1 MELARFP
8 SRGGFSVRSILTFVL
23 AVLTTVILWAIFS
36 GAPAHAADA
45 SWSGAAIKYDGN
57 QYTSAGKVQKDDGTG
72 LPVDST
78 YYVYIETPQVTGTSG
93 QTLQKAHIIYFTP
106 GTDPPTATSANYVTY
121 DYNPSA
127 TKKFSN
133 PTDQKTISVD
143 NSGAN
148 SGGTSCAI
156 EGIGWIVC
164 PVMNFLSGGMDVI
177 FNLIADFMKVQPL
190 QTGNTQG
197 SLYAAWNIMRSIANI
212 AFIIAFIIIIYS
224 QLTNIQVS
232 NYGIKKLMPRIIIA
246 AIVINLSY
254 IICAVAVDAS
264 NILGYALQDV
274 FNSLRD
280 QILATGSTDNTASLL
295 SWQSVTGF
303 VLSGGTAALALG
315 VGIGSAIVATGGT
328 ATAAVFILLPA
339 LVGLLL
345 AILVVLL
352 ILAARQALIVILVII
367 APLALVAYLLPNTEK
382 WFKKWREL
390 LTTML
395 IFFPAFSVVFGGS
408 QLAGAV
414 IIKNATSINMVILGM
429 IVQVAPLVIT
439 PLILR
444 FSGSLLGNIARLVN
458 NPNKGI
464 LDRTRKWSQD
474 HAEMH
479 RKRGI
484 SPMDRKGNYKPLTKA
499 NFARRS
505 ARYLD
510 QRKRVR
516 DDIKKTADTLSDA
529 QYGESRL
536 FNKYDFAARS
546 TEADAIKE
554 AVHKKHDEHVQGIAS
569 TRGSTLNV
577 RTLELEDAKIAADR
591 ASAQTSSMISA
602 YRAGIYDLGDG
613 DPDHPPTYANY
624 QRLADLKKSMAAN
637 VIQTAAWKQADE
649 NHKYQENRAIATEMR
664 KKDNNY
670 LLDIAQGHGTV
681 DMQDV
686 GRDRAQASAVATLT
700 KLNADAR
707 QNTITLMET
716 EAVEAKMS
724 VKDYAIKN
732 VFRKEL
738 AQKGAVTRSQLEAA
752 LEIAASDGQVT
763 VFDDARASETIDQD
777 IVDAVVAR
785 HVPDMK
791 SKGGFH
797 IQANPQLSLQ
807 RYIEAFNNGD
817 RSKGATLDEV
827 RSTFDIDLKKAR
839 IDTLSNTT
847 SNNLGG
853 MKYGAFELLSKDMV
867 GKNLLDVIQ
876 PQADGTYSEDDMA
889 TAQKIFESL
898 RGALEDPFTRAS
910 ITDRL
915 AYARDMEEAV
925 RQKFFPTAEPLK
937 LSDAERQ
944 VPGGGKRPAPV
955 DENFPVAD
963 PNIDPTEG
971 SPSESDTDD
980 TERDQD

>member
-23 AVLTTVILWAIFS
+23 AVLTTVVLWAIFS

-57 QYTSAGKVQKDDGTG
+57 QYTSAGKIQKDDGTG

-78 YYVYIETPQVTGTSG
+78 YYVYTETPQVTGTTG
-93 QTLQKAHIIYFTP
+93 QTMQKAHIIYFTP
-106 GTDPPTATSANYVTY
+106 GTDPPTATSANYATF

-127 TKKFSN
+127 AKKFSN
-133 PTDQKTISVD
+133 PSDQKTISID
-143 NSGAN
+143 NTGAN

-212 AFIIAFIIIIYS
+212 AFIIVFIIIIYS

-232 NYGIKKLMPRIIIA
+232 SYGIKKLMPRIIIA

-254 IICAVAVDAS
+254 IICAVAVDVS

-274 FNSLRD
+274 FNGMRD
-280 QILATGSTDNTASLL
+280 QILATGNTDNTASVL
-295 SWQSVTGF
+295 SWESVTGF
-303 VLSGGTAALALG
+303 VLSGGTAALAAG
-315 VGIGSAIVATGGT
+315 IGIGSAIVATGGT
-328 ATAAVFILLPA
+328 VTAAVFLLLPA

-367 APLALVAYLLPNTEK
+367 SPLALVCYLLPNTEK
-382 WFKKWREL
+382 WFKKWREVL
-390 LTTML
+390 MTML

-414 IIKNATSINMVILGM
+414 IIKNATSINMIILGM

-439 PLILR
+439 PLLLK

-479 RKRGI
+479 RKRGLA
-484 SPMDRKGNYKPLTKA
+484 PMNRKGKYSDTA
-499 NFARRS
+499 GVMRRS

-516 DDIKKTADTLSDA
+516 DDLKKTADTLTDA

-536 FNKYDFAARS
+536 YRKYDLSTRG
-546 TEADAIKE
+546 TEADKYKE
-554 AVHKKHDEHVQGIAS
+554 AVHKAHEAHVEKVAADK
-569 TRGSTLNV
+569 TTLLHA
-577 RTLELEDAKIAADR
+577 RTIELEDAKVAAELGTTR
-591 ASAQTSSMISA
+591 TSSMLAA
-602 YRAGIYDLGDG
+602 YRAGEYDLGSPNSTPNYDRLSKLR
-613 DPDHPPTYANY
+613 AN
-624 QRLADLKKSMAAN
+624 MAEN
-637 VIQTAAWKQADE
+637 VIQTAAWKQAE
-649 NHKYQENRAIATEMR
+649 QNNQYLQQRNVSTRMR
-664 KKDNNY
+664 TDNS
-670 LLDIAQGHGTV
+670 LLDIAQGYG
-681 DMQDV
+681 DAEARII
-686 GRDRAQASAVATLT
+686 GRDRAQAAAVATLT

-707 QNTITLMET
+707 QNAITLIET
-716 EAVEAKMS
+716 EAVEKRLS
-724 VKDYAIKN
+724 VKDYA
-732 VFRKEL
+732 VGEFGKEL
-738 AQKGAVTRSQLEAA
+738 KVQGTLSKPRLEAV
-752 LEIAASDGQVT
+752 LEIAAADGQVT
-763 VFDDARASETIDQD
+763 VFDKARASEHVDQS

-785 HVPDMK
+785 HVGDMK

-797 IQANPQLSLQ
+797 IQANPELSLQ
-807 RYIEAFNNGD
+807 RYIENFNNTAQPEKDRLAHGD
-817 RSKGATLDEV
+817 TIEKV
-827 RSTFDIDLKKAR
+827 RENFEKDLKRAR
-839 IDTLSNTT
+839 LDTLSNTT

-853 MKYGAFELLSKDMV
+853 MKYGAFQGLAEDMV
-867 GKNLLDVIQ
+867 SDQVKLLDVIQ
-876 PQADGTYSEDDMA
+876 PQADGTYSKKDMEM
-889 TAQKIFESL
+889 AQKIFESL

-915 AYARDMEEAV
+915 SYARDMEEAV
-925 RQKFFPTAEPLK
+925 RKKFFPSADPLK
-937 LSDAERQ
+937 LSEPERE

-955 DENFPVAD
+955 NQNFPVSD
-963 PNIDPTEG
+963 PNIDRTAD
-971 SPSESDTDD
+971 SPSEEDTDD